1 MATIIKAKGGNK
13 TRNPHA
19 REEFNKGKKIGR
31 KKPAQVWVWD
41 EDGKDELA
49 IALEVEAGIKGK
61 GHWAKEKA

>member
-13 TRNPHA
+13 TLNPHA

-41 EDGKDELA
+41 VPTMTNGVMQQ
-49 IALEVEAGIKGK
+49 I
-61 GHWAKEKA
+61 GHWEKA